1 MTQPP
6 RSSETHDPCTDPAS
20 RQSTKRGRPSVEEA
34 QRLPERIL
42 EAGWETLLE
51 HGFESFTFDRIAR
64 HAHIGKA
71 TIYARYASKREFLE
85 ALLKFKSDQRRVSI
99 LSKGVGLP
107 LIEAYCLRAIE
118 VIRFL
123 LSREGVLFER
133 LFDWLDQEGGDGTV
147 SSRAANYRDAI
158 ASIEESLHEAA
169 NSGEVTISDVPQA
182 ARFWLEGLMGHARL
196 AGSAGNATMDDNET
210 WARRYSE
217 FFFAGIAQR

>member
-1 MTQPP
+1 MMQPP
-6 RSSETHDPCTDPAS
+6 RSSEAHDPCTDPAS

-34 QRLPERIL
+34 LRLPERIL

-85 ALLKFKSDQRRVSI
+85 ALLDFKSDQRRTSI

-107 LIEAYCLRAIE
+107 LIDAYCLRATE
-118 VIRFL
+118 VIHFL
-123 LSREGVLFER
+123 LSREGMLLER
-133 LFDWLDQEGGDGTV
+133 LFDWLDQEGGGGTV
-147 SSRAANYRDAI
+147 SSRAAHFRDALT
-158 ASIEESLHEAA
+158 SIEDSLREAVG
-169 NSGEVTISDVPQA
+169 NGEVTIRDIPQA
-182 ARFWLEGLMGHARL
+182 ARFWLEGLMGHVRL
-196 AGSAGNATMDDNET
+196 AGNEDEATQQDT
-210 WARRYSE
+210 ARWARHYSE